1 MRQVSDWLQTFR
13 SEETSSANFPNK
25 DFALNLK
32 PKRSS
37 GSGLKARTISIT
49 GGKGGVGKTSV
60 AIKTARE
67 LAEIGYKV
75 LLIDCDYNLAN
86 TAIKLNLPLK
96 DDFYSLLSAEKTLEE
111 CLYQE
116 GNFHLLSGC
125 NGSLELFENKL
136 ALDQVIIDIIIS
148 HEHEYDYILLDCPA
162 GLNKDTLTLNA
173 YCDER
178 FFIVTPDKSSITD
191 SYSLMKVL
199 STKYNVKENHLIIN
213 MYNND
218 EQFHRVVNS
227 IVSTA
232 ENFLGLRTQV
242 LGGIKKLDVKV
253 DSFDDH
259 FLRKKSP
266 EAHEDFL
273 KVIKKYAE
281 KRGVTRHEVGSFN

>member
-1 MRQVSDWLQTFR
+1 MKQVSDWLQSFR
-13 SEETSSANFPNK
+13 SEDILEALIPSSKTNT
-25 DFALNLK
+25 AL
-32 PKRSS
+32 PKRTAA
-37 GSGLKARTISIT
+37 LHKARTVSIT

-67 LAEIGYKV
+67 LAELGFKV

-86 TAIKLNLPLK
+86 TAIKLNLPLN
-96 DDFYSLLSAEKTLEE
+96 DAFYSLLSAEKTLEE
-111 CLYQE
+111 CLYSE

-136 ALDQVIIDIIIS
+136 PLDQVIMDIMGS
-148 HEHEYDYILLDCPA
+148 HEHEYDYMLLDCPA
-162 GLNKDTLTLNA
+162 GLSKETLTLNA

-199 STKYNVKENHLIIN
+199 ATKYGVKENHLIIN
-213 MYNND
+213 MYSSE
-218 EQFHRVVNS
+218 EQFNRVVNS

-232 ENFLGLRTQV
+232 ENYLGVRTQI
-242 LGGIKKLDVKV
+242 LGGIKKLEVKV

-259 FLRKKSP
+259 FLRKKSSVN
-266 EAHEDFL
+266 HEDFL
-273 KVIKKYAE
+273 KVIKRYAE
-281 KRGVTRHEVGSFN
+281 KREVTQHDVGSIN

>member
-1 MRQVSDWLQTFR
+1 MKQVSDWLQSFR
-13 SEETSSANFPNK
+13 SEDILEAIIPSNKSISSS
-25 DFALNLK
+25 K
-32 PKRSS
+32 PV
-37 GSGLKARTISIT
+37 GAITKAKTISIT

-67 LAEIGYKV
+67 LAEIGFKV

-86 TAIKLNLPLK
+86 TAIKLNLPLN
-96 DDFYSLLSAEKTLEE
+96 DAFFSLLSAEKTLEE
-111 CLYQE
+111 CLYTE

-136 ALDQVIIDIIIS
+136 PLDQIIMDIMSS

-162 GLNKDTLTLNA
+162 GLSKETLTLNA

-199 STKYNVKENHLIIN
+199 STKYGVKENHLIIN
-213 MYNND
+213 MYNSED
-218 EQFHRVVNS
+218 QFHRVVNS
-227 IVSTA
+227 IASTA
-232 ENFLGLRTQV
+232 ENYLGVRTQI
-242 LGGIKKLDVKV
+242 LGGIKKLEVKV

-259 FLRKKSP
+259 FLRKKSSVN
-266 EAHEDFL
+266 HEDFL
-273 KVIKKYAE
+273 KVIKKYAD
-281 KRGVTRHEVGSFN
+281 KRGVTQHEVGSIN